1 MPGRSFRV
9 IGQKKGMK
17 NNPESSIQL
26 FNSPFILKITIHP
39 SVMTNDGCRY
49 YFVFVKWLSC
59 FNTPK
64 TRVMKVLIIEDE
76 ELAVKKLRKTLE
88 SVDATA
94 EVVGVADSIR
104 SSVNW
109 LEQNPAPDLILMD
122 IELADGQ
129 SFEIFDKVEVKSTV
143 IFTTSYDEY
152 ALKAFKVNS
161 VDYLLKPVQKE
172 DLQAAL
178 NKLKTMQTM
187 YGKNGA
193 ADPLNVDN
201 LVKELQQKLQPKE
214 FRKRFLVKHA
224 QKLVS
229 VDVEEIAYFYSDGR
243 LNFFKTLDNKKFVV
257 DYTMDELEEM
267 LDPDKYFRI
276 SRSFYVSIASIDQIH
291 DYFGNRLLLHLK
303 PAVDK
308 ESIVSREKV
317 GRF

>member
-1 MPGRSFRV
+1 
-9 IGQKKGMK
+9 
-17 NNPESSIQL
+17 
-26 FNSPFILKITIHP
+26 
-39 SVMTNDGCRY
+39 
-49 YFVFVKWLSC
+49 
-59 FNTPK
+59 
-64 TRVMKVLIIEDE
+64 MKVLIIEDE

-104 SSVNW
+104 SSVDW

-129 SFEIFDKVEVKSTV
+129 SFEIFDKTEVKSTV

-172 DLQAAL
+172 DLEAAL
-178 NKLKTMQTM
+178 NKLKNLKSR
-187 YGKNGA
+187 YGSGNGT

-201 LVKELQQKLQPKE
+201 LVKELKQKLQPKE

-224 QKLVS
+224 QKLISIEVQ
-229 VDVEEIAYFYSDGR
+229 DIAYFYSDGR
-243 LNFFKTLDNKKFVV
+243 LNFFKTNDNKKYVV

-276 SRSFYVSIASIDQIH
+276 SRSFYVSIGSIDQIH
-291 DYFGNRLLLHLK
+291 DYFGNRLLLNLK

-317 GRF
+317 ADFKKWMGK

>member
-1 MPGRSFRV
+1 
-9 IGQKKGMK
+9 
-17 NNPESSIQL
+17 
-26 FNSPFILKITIHP
+26 
-39 SVMTNDGCRY
+39 
-49 YFVFVKWLSC
+49 
-59 FNTPK
+59 
-64 TRVMKVLIIEDE
+64 MKVLIIEDE

-88 SVDATA
+88 SVDNSA

-109 LEQNPAPDLILMD
+109 LQQNPAPDLILMD

-187 YGKNGA
+187 YGSNGSS
-193 ADPLNVDN
+193 DPLNVEN

-257 DYTMDELEEM
+257 DYTMDELEDM
-267 LDPDKYFRI
+267 LDPNKYFRI

-317 GRF
+317 ADFKKWMGK

>member
-1 MPGRSFRV
+1 
-9 IGQKKGMK
+9 
-17 NNPESSIQL
+17 
-26 FNSPFILKITIHP
+26 
-39 SVMTNDGCRY
+39 
-49 YFVFVKWLSC
+49 
-59 FNTPK
+59 
-64 TRVMKVLIIEDE
+64 MKVLIIEDE

-88 SVDATA
+88 SVDSSA

-104 SSVNW
+104 SSVAW
-109 LEQNPAPDLILMD
+109 LQQNPAPDLILMD

-129 SFEIFDKVEVKSTV
+129 SFEIFDKVDVKSTV

-187 YGKNGA
+187 YGSIPA
-193 ADPLNVDN
+193 ADPLNVEN

-229 VDVEEIAYFYSDGR
+229 IDIDEIAYFYSDGR

-276 SRSFYVSIASIDQIH
+276 SRAFYVSIASIDQIH

-317 GRF
+317 ADFKKWMGK

>member
-1 MPGRSFRV
+1 
-9 IGQKKGMK
+9 
-17 NNPESSIQL
+17 
-26 FNSPFILKITIHP
+26 
-39 SVMTNDGCRY
+39 
-49 YFVFVKWLSC
+49 
-59 FNTPK
+59 
-64 TRVMKVLIIEDE
+64 MKVLIIEDE

-88 SVDATA
+88 SVDSTA
-94 EVVGVADSIR
+94 QVVGVADSIR
-104 SSVNW
+104 SSVSW

-178 NKLKTMQTM
+178 TKLKTMQAM
-187 YGKNGA
+187 YGGNGSS
-193 ADPLNVDN
+193 DPLNVEN

-257 DYTMDELEEM
+257 DYTMDELEDM
-267 LDPDKYFRI
+267 LDPNKYFRI

-317 GRF
+317 ADFKKWMGK

>member
-1 MPGRSFRV
+1 
-9 IGQKKGMK
+9 
-17 NNPESSIQL
+17 
-26 FNSPFILKITIHP
+26 
-39 SVMTNDGCRY
+39 
-49 YFVFVKWLSC
+49 
-59 FNTPK
+59 
-64 TRVMKVLIIEDE
+64 MKVLIIEDE
-76 ELAVKKLRKTLE
+76 ELAVKKLQKTLA
-88 SVDATA
+88 SVDPGA

-109 LEQNPAPDLILMD
+109 LQNNPTPDLILMD

-161 VDYLLKPVQKE
+161 IDYLLKPVQKE

-178 NKLKTMQTM
+178 DKLKNIRSM
-187 YGKNGA
+187 YTNNNSSTA
-193 ADPLNVDN
+193 SLNVDS

-243 LNFFKTLDNKKFVV
+243 LNFFKTTDNRKFVV
-257 DYTMDELEEM
+257 DYTMDDLEEM
-267 LDPDKYFRI
+267 LDPDQYFRI
-276 SRSFYVSIASIDQIH
+276 SRAFYVSVNCIDQIH

-308 ESIVSREKV
+308 EAIVSREKV
-317 GRF
+317 TDFKKWMGK

>member
-1 MPGRSFRV
+1 
-9 IGQKKGMK
+9 
-17 NNPESSIQL
+17 
-26 FNSPFILKITIHP
+26 
-39 SVMTNDGCRY
+39 
-49 YFVFVKWLSC
+49 
-59 FNTPK
+59 
-64 TRVMKVLIIEDE
+64 MKVLIIEDE

-88 SVDATA
+88 SVDSTA

-109 LEQNPAPDLILMD
+109 LESNPAPDLILMD

-172 DLQAAL
+172 DLEAAL
-178 NKLKTMQTM
+178 NKLKNLQVM
-187 YGKNGA
+187 YSVGSSGSS
-193 ADPLNVDN
+193 DPLNVDN
-201 LVKELQQKLQPKE
+201 LVKELKQKLQPKE

-224 QKLVS
+224 QKLISIEVQ
-229 VDVEEIAYFYSDGR
+229 DIAYFYSDGR
-243 LNFFKTLDNKKFVV
+243 LNFFKTNDNKKYVV

-291 DYFGNRLLLHLK
+291 DYFGNRLLLTLK
-303 PAVDK
+303 PSVDK
-308 ESIVSREKV
+308 ESLVSREKV
-317 GRF
+317 ADFKKWMGK